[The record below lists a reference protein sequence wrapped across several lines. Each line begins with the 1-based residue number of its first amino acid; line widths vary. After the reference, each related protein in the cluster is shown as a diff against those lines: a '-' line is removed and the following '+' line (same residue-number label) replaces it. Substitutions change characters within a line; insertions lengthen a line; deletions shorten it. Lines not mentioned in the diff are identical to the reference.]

1 MQSACVTINNKPL
14 FYNESGIGFPIVL
27 LHGYLESNEIW
38 ADFAIQLSKNYRI
51 ICPDLP
57 GHGKSEAIEN
67 QSIELMSDSLK
78 KLLVLLNI
86 KKTIIIGHSM
96 GGYVTLAFA
105 EQFSDMLKG
114 FCLFHSHPFAD
125 SNEKKIN
132 RLQEI
137 ELIKKG
143 KKNLIINSAI
153 PKMFA
158 KKFFE
163 QRKLMFQK
171 SLKIALNTSDEGMI
185 SCINS
190 MIIRK
195 DKSEFLLKTK
205 IPVLWVAGKY
215 DDFFSFKEI
224 TKFTNNNLQI
234 NSEILEMS
242 GHMGMVEEPK
252 KSLKKINSFIR
263 DTI

>member
-1 MQSACVTINNKPL
+1 MHSACVTINHKTL
-14 FYNESGIGFPIVL
+14 FYYEVGSGFPIVL
-27 LHGYLESNEIW
+27 LHGYLESNEVW
-38 ADFAIQLSKNYRI
+38 SDFAVELSKKYRV

-57 GHGKSEAIEN
+57 GHGKSEALEK
-67 QSIELMSDSLK
+67 QSIELMSDTLN
-78 KLLVLLNI
+78 KLLVLLKI

-105 EQFSDMLKG
+105 EQFSDMLRG

-125 SNEKKIN
+125 SDEKKMN

-158 KKFFE
+158 DKFFE
-163 QRKLMFQK
+163 QRKNLFEK
-171 SLKIALNTSDEGMI
+171 SLSIAIKTSKEGMI
-185 SCINS
+185 ACINS
-190 MIIRK
+190 MIKRF
-195 DKSEFLLKTK
+195 DKSEFLLNTK
-205 IPVLWVAGKY
+205 LPVLWISGKY
-215 DDFFSFKEI
+215 DDFFSYKEMA
-224 TKFTNNNLQI
+224 KFTNNNKQI
-234 NSEILEMS
+234 KSELLELS

-252 KSLKKINSFIR
+252 KSLQLIYNFIQR
-263 DTI
+263 SI